1 MPATPNNGNL
11 PTRSYQSSGYTPAEI
26 KVPGTNMQQV
36 QVQSPVMRPAPVI
49 TGDPSW
55 RDSLLANLL
64 GQGAK
69 IANKAAELEFAQ
81 AYLEGA
87 AQAGIAKSEEELN
100 TEPLTKDWTVAG
112 YRDTLGKLS
121 LTQIQA
127 KFLEDLPELRKRSPE
142 ELQDYLAKQ
151 REQVMPLLQSM
162 SREARASVTGQ
173 LATIEQTAIRHYTT
187 EHAKYIVDQKV
198 QAIQGVVGTSLS
210 ALKQLQDRVGAGDA
224 TLDDY
229 TTQLRS
235 TAVQIIG
242 SIWKDPSLPDEVKQK
257 LVAESI
263 QLALQQDQVAL
274 YDYLA
279 ANSITGEEDKGSVL
293 SRLPLQEQNKLAG
306 QYREAMQR
314 TSDMRNLYRMNQLA
328 DLQAQ
333 IDSGQYQG
341 TFDEL
346 QSFLNPMVQNG
357 VISGERRASIIQ
369 KYLEKRYESER
380 NSDAARAY
388 LQGDIRGLSSLGMS
402 LDDGLRATEQI
413 MLKQGLTPEQQFIVW
428 SKAALAGSPGALRKA
443 GEIASVS
450 LQQMR
455 SPDFKMLPQHVE
467 MFQTLNNVLQ
477 TAKNTG
483 NTHVQAELLSA
494 LPERD
499 RVFTQRILSLM
510 QEGNTLEYAR
520 QRALDLEAKE
530 QQTPAAVRV
539 AQSAAKAQELNSY
552 IDSIEPRGIFSTIGL
567 YLRSPFSEQ
576 AQQELKLRAF
586 DPFAADANSTWYSQ
600 IVRES
605 LRDEVN
611 SIITAHPELSSEDAL
626 AAARAN
632 VLSRTIETKYG
643 PVVLPKGATV
653 EQTLGVPS
661 AQISLVPKAL
671 EEMYKPTKEDS
682 TWRFLFTN
690 GRLYAQE
697 VDKAGVPVGAGT
709 WVEPEA
715 IRSKVDELVQQRIKK
730 ADEVHGE
737 GKLVAI
743 PDTGGAIRVNG
754 KNTAGVPEQWM
765 YEFRRNLIKHEGVR
779 GTAYPDLSG
788 AKDKDGNPINVVGVG
803 IASHTPY
810 FPELKD
816 GKASPEDIERSFMQ
830 ASNDAANSGYKMALS
845 IGRANPAAFQLFAE
859 IAYQSGL
866 NWHNMQGKAGQAYN
880 AFLSA
885 MQAGDKESAKR
896 YFKMTPAYVFSGP
909 TNDLTKQTVR
919 RHHYLRLID
928 QALGD

>member
-55 RDSLLANLL
+55 RDSLLANLF

-69 IANKAAELEFAQ
+69 IANKAAELEFTQ

-121 LTQIQA
+121 LAQIQA

-162 SREARASVTGQ
+162 SLGARASVTGQ

-198 QAIQGVVGTSLS
+198 QAIQGVVGTSIS

-293 SRLPLQEQNKLAG
+293 SRLSLQEQNKLAG

-314 TSDMRNLYRMNQLA
+314 TSDMRNLYRMSQLA
-328 DLQAQ
+328 DLLAQ

-357 VISGERRASIIQ
+357 VISGERRASILQ

-443 GEIASVS
+443 GEIASVA
-450 LQQMR
+450 LQQ
-455 SPDFKMLPQHVE
+455 
-467 MFQTLNNVLQ
+467 N
-477 TAKNTG
+477 
-483 NTHVQAELLSA
+483 
-494 LPERD
+494 
-499 RVFTQRILSLM
+499 
-510 QEGNTLEYAR
+510 
-520 QRALDLEAKE
+520 
-530 QQTPAAVRV
+530 
-539 AQSAAKAQELNSY
+539 
-552 IDSIEPRGIFSTIGL
+552 
-567 YLRSPFSEQ
+567 
-576 AQQELKLRAF
+576 
-586 DPFAADANSTWYSQ
+586 
-600 IVRES
+600 RE
-605 LRDEVN
+605 
-611 SIITAHPELSSEDAL
+611 
-626 AAARAN
+626 
-632 VLSRTIETKYG
+632 
-643 PVVLPKGATV
+643 
-653 EQTLGVPS
+653 
-661 AQISLVPKAL
+661 
-671 EEMYKPTKEDS
+671 
-682 TWRFLFTN
+682 
-690 GRLYAQE
+690 
-697 VDKAGVPVGAGT
+697 VG
-709 WVEPEA
+709 
-715 IRSKVDELVQQRIKK
+715 S
-730 ADEVHGE
+730 
-737 GKLVAI
+737 
-743 PDTGGAIRVNG
+743 
-754 KNTAGVPEQWM
+754 
-765 YEFRRNLIKHEGVR
+765 
-779 GTAYPDLSG
+779 
-788 AKDKDGNPINVVGVG
+788 
-803 IASHTPY
+803 
-810 FPELKD
+810 
-816 GKASPEDIERSFMQ
+816 
-830 ASNDAANSGYKMALS
+830 
-845 IGRANPAAFQLFAE
+845 
-859 IAYQSGL
+859 
-866 NWHNMQGKAGQAYN
+866 
-880 AFLSA
+880 
-885 MQAGDKESAKR
+885 
-896 YFKMTPAYVFSGP
+896 
-909 TNDLTKQTVR
+909 
-919 RHHYLRLID
+919 
-928 QALGD
+928 